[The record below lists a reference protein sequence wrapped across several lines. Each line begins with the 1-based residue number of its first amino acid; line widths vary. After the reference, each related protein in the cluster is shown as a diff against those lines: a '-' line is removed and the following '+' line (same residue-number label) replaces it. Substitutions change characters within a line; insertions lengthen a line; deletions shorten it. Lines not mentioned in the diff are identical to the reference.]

1 MTEQGPVSAPA
12 PAPAPAPARA
22 ATKAEPRPHGVVAAG
37 LVSAFLFTVP
47 LVLPPLFPSG
57 LVSPFPLLLQRLR
70 GGLGSAL
77 LATFG
82 AAGALGATFSPA
94 HAVVFLLLLAIPSL
108 LIAESLARGRGLLRG
123 CGWAFVLV
131 SLQISLALIL
141 QSGPMASRLLA
152 PLDTIGSPEFQAEL
166 QATGLPAESIQA
178 WKDEA
183 THLRSI
189 MAVVFPGVYIIF
201 GGLLILANATLL
213 RFYLAR
219 RDPGWLEGGEF
230 ERIRWSPLLAVT
242 FVVAGSAVAV
252 ADFRPAAYN
261 VLLVLAFFFMLQGLA
276 VAAFY
281 AHRLNVPPPLRVAVV
296 VLVLINPWAPQI
308 LSLLGLFDT
317 WIDFR
322 KWAEPPEARKA

>member
-1 MTEQGPVSAPA
+1 MNEQGPVSAPA
-12 PAPAPAPARA
+12 RVAV
-22 ATKAEPRPHGVVAAG
+22 KAEPRPQGVLGAG
-37 LVSAFLFTVP
+37 LLSALLFSAW
-47 LVLPPLFPSG
+47 LILPPLFPAA

-70 GGLGSAL
+70 GGLGAAL
-77 LATFG
+77 LATLI
-82 AAGALGATFSPA
+82 AAGVLGVTFAPTQTSKFLF
-94 HAVVFLLLLAIPSL
+94 VVPSL

-131 SLQISLALIL
+131 SLQFSFALVFW
-141 QSGPMASRLLA
+141 SGPMANLFLG
-152 PLDTIGSPEFQAEL
+152 PLDESLSPQFLEGLKASGLPPESITTVVE
-166 QATGLPAESIQA
+166 QATL
-178 WKDEA
+178 
-183 THLRSI
+183 LRTI
-189 MAVVFPGVYIIF
+189 MAVVFPGVYIIL
-201 GGLLILANATLL
+201 GGMIVLANAALL

-230 ERIRWSPLLAVT
+230 ERIRWSPLLAMT

-276 VAAFY
+276 VTAFY
-281 AHRLNVPPPLRVAVV
+281 AHRLNGPPLLRAMVV
-296 VLVLINPWAPQI
+296 VFVLINPWAPQI

-322 KWAEPPEARKA
+322 KWAEPPEARKE